1 MMSYSSPM
9 HYYTHSI
16 QVYRH
21 SFRPLVYSFSKQHE
35 TTQAVRMAMD
45 GMQYVAMKYFSHY
58 LRPSASVSDH
68 CDGLREGMSYILK
81 PPWLPEEETPTQPK
95 LPHLGDWAHIATHY
109 RKGRL
114 LSKTN
119 PYYDEV
125 WTHLQAVHFAHTKEM
140 KTLLESLIYDVW
152 GNWEAHGQVRSLY
165 LSARY
170 LLHLYIAMDTLYCTM
185 DHLYFLLPRRGNQR
199 DIPRRISGTSTSWSP
214 GMSSASP
221 RTMQSQR
228 ARRLRTFLVSS
239 LPTSA
244 RNPGTRW

>member
-1 MMSYSSPM
+1 MMSYSLPM

-45 GMQYVAMKYFSHY
+45 GMQYVAQKYFSAY

-81 PPWLPEEETPTQPK
+81 PPWLPEEETTTLPK

-114 LSKTN
+114 ISKNN

-228 ARRLRTFLVSS
+228 ARRLRTFPVSS